1 MLFLDAL
8 AQEKYICEV
17 LLTLVE
23 VLYAFLV
30 LKCEKLIDRPRSI
43 QARTVL
49 AKQLW
54 SEFISFKKEYMKN
67 AEY

>member
-49 AKQLW
+49 AKQL
-54 SEFISFKKEYMKN
+54 
-67 AEY
+67 